1 MLPLK
6 SILFLIVYLTGLFG
20 CLFYHPLLGVLGYII
35 TYNIDPAHQWWG
47 EPLVSMGLRY
57 SFFMGAAIAVGMFL
71 HKGRLNF
78 NRGLY
83 SQEKLF
89 FILVLIMWVS
99 ILLGLP
105 AYSYENFA
113 LKITKVALFLWM
125 LVRIVTSLRDY
136 EIILWTLIIV
146 GFYLGI
152 EALGVSTS
160 YYGRIDSGVGGS
172 DFSEGNFLGAHFAML
187 LPFIGIF
194 FLKSGWKSKAIC
206 LLAGV
211 FVTNGVVLC
220 RSRGVFVA
228 LIVGMVFAI
237 IKAPSG
243 LRGKIVIGVTIAAI
257 GAFFLMDPGFLSR
270 MQRIN
275 PDVFSVEKQDDS
287 ATGRILAWKAA
298 LSMIYDYPLGIGQGN
313 FKKYVGQYNPDIPG
327 KDTHNTF
334 FRCLTELGVQGLAI
348 YLIMIANAFR
358 ILKRVKNKAI
368 GLSNEIDYKWHNY
381 ALSVSLVIFL
391 TSGMFITHTYIEE
404 LYWLLMFPVLLERA
418 VENQIDRIENI
429 STVQV

>member
-6 SILFLIVYLTGLFG
+6 SILFLILYLAGLFG
-20 CLFYHPLLGVLGYII
+20 SVVYHPLLGVLGYIV

-47 EPLVSMGLRY
+47 FPLVKMGLRY
-57 SFFMGAAIAVGMFL
+57 SLFMAVAIGVGMFL
-71 HKGRLNF
+71 NKERLNF
-78 NRGLY
+78 NRGLH
-83 SQEKLF
+83 SQEKF
-89 FILVLIMWVS
+89 YFILVLIMWVS
-99 ILLGLP
+99 IVLGL
-105 AYSYENFA
+105 AAGYNSENFA
-113 LKITKVALFLWM
+113 LKMTKVALFLWM
-125 LVRIVTSLRDY
+125 LTRIITSLRDY

-211 FVTNGVVLC
+211 FVTNGMVLC

-275 PDVFSVEKQDDS
+275 PNVFSVEKQDDS

-298 LSMIYDYPLGIGQGN
+298 LSMTSDYPLGVGQGN

-368 GLSNEIDYKWHNY
+368 GLSNEIDYKWHTY
-381 ALSVSLVIFL
+381 ALAVSLVIFL
-391 TSGMFITHTYIEE
+391 SSGMFITHTYIEE

-418 VENQIDRIENI
+418 VENEQE
-429 STVQV
+429 TVESIG